1 MQLYHYHSAFFVVA
15 DLTLSYLPN
24 IYAMENSY
32 KQSTRPI
39 KHKAICLSSG
49 DKKRSCLRALISTI
63 DTVYEIRGY

>member
-32 KQSTRPI
+32 KQSTKPI
-39 KHKAICLSSG
+39 KHKAICLS
-49 DKKRSCLRALISTI
+49 
-63 DTVYEIRGY
+63 